1 MAQGPRDRQ
10 LHEWIDDYLT
20 YLVDVWAGL
29 PGLAGEWDDWDES
42 SRLTFVV
49 DWGVPSDRFHQL
61 QQWAEQGHL
70 SAAQRARY
78 DHLLQLMEEYGPLLA
93 RLLADAGQAEQAELA
108 E

>member
-1 MAQGPRDRQ
+1 MAQVAQVRQ
-10 LHEWIDDYLT
+10 LQDWIDGYLT
-20 YLVDVWAGL
+20 YLVDVWEGL

-61 QQWAEQGHL
+61 QHWAEQGHL

-78 DHLLQLMEEYGPLLA
+78 EHLPRLMAEHGPLLA
-93 RLLADAGQAEQAELA
+93 SLLADDGGARSGA
-108 E
+108 